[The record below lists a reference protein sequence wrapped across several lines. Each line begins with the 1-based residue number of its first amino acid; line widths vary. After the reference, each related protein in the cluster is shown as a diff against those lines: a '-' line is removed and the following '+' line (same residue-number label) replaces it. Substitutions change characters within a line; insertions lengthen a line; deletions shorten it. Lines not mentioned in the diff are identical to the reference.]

1 MFLAEPIQITHR
13 IAQELERLEIRYF
26 IGGSLASS
34 LHGIPRATN
43 DVDIV
48 AAITYDHIPPLV
60 KALETEFYIDAE
72 MIRDAIE
79 RQSSFNIIHLAT
91 MFKVDIFVWKSDIA
105 SQQEMKR
112 RGQYQVS
119 EILDQKLFL
128 ASAEDV
134 IVHKLYWNHLSGGVS
149 ERHWTDVLGVL
160 QVQGDQLDYPYLKQA
175 AKQRGV
181 YDLLL
186 QALKDAEYEGKLE

>member
-1 MFLAEPIQITHR
+1 MLLAEPIQITHR

-43 DVDIV
+43 DVDMV
-48 AAITYDHIPPLV
+48 AAISYDHIPLLV
-60 KALETEFYIDAE
+60 KALEAEFYIDAG

-79 RQSSFNIIHLAT
+79 HQSSFNIIHLAT
-91 MFKVDIFVWKSDIA
+91 MFKVDIYMLKSDIA

-112 RGQYQVS
+112 REQHQVS
-119 EILDQKLFL
+119 EIPDQTLFL
-128 ASAEDV
+128 ATAEDV
-134 IVHKLYWNHLSGGVS
+134 IVHKLYWYLLSGGVS
-149 ERHWTDVLGVL
+149 ERHWSDVLGVL

-175 AKQRGV
+175 AQQRGV

-186 QALKDAEYEGKLE
+186 QALKETEYEGKLE

>member
-1 MFLAEPIQITHR
+1 MLLAEPIQITHR

-43 DVDIV
+43 DVDMV
-48 AAITYDHIPPLV
+48 AAITYDHIPLLV
-60 KALETEFYIDAE
+60 KPLETEFYIDAE

-91 MFKVDIFVWKSDIA
+91 MFKVDIFVLKSDIA
-105 SQQEMKR
+105 SQEEMKR

-119 EILDQKLFL
+119 EIPHQTLFL

-134 IVHKLYWNHLSGGVS
+134 IVHKLFWYQLSGGVS
-149 ERHWTDVLGVL
+149 KRHWTDVLGVL

-175 AKQRGV
+175 AQQRGV
-181 YDLLL
+181 YNLLL